1 MSREQSILSKM
12 ENELSLKQL
21 QITSLLN
28 ITQAINENLP
38 QEDLLSMYKNFLT
51 WELSIEKIALFI
63 REDNGWSLVV
73 SSNLNTTK
81 NLLDLPKEFIKF
93 SRLHTVKKEDHPIL
107 QDFEFIIPVYH
118 KKDPIAYSL
127 INGVKRGDDIF
138 NNIQFITSITNII
151 AVALENKRLVRKQI
165 TQEKELEF
173 ATEVTKMLIPEKMP
187 SGKQYQLAN
196 VYRPHF
202 KVGGDYIDFIKFSEE
217 KICFCIADVS
227 GKGIG
232 AAMIMANFQ
241 ALLQNLGQQ
250 HRDLETLVIALN
262 ETVLRITKGEK
273 YLTFFIAVADIKQ
286 KKLYYVNAG
295 HIPPILIKNN
305 QCYELKATCTIIG
318 HFENLPEI
326 NEGVV
331 DLDSD
336 TILVAFTDGL
346 VDIKNHLAENYTT
359 EMLQELI
366 LQNKKKS
373 VQELSSLV
381 METLMDY
388 KGNEEVPDDI
398 AILSFKFISDEK

>member
-250 HRDLETLVIALN
+250 YRDLETLVIALN

-286 KKLYYVNAG
+286 KKLYYV
-295 HIPPILIKNN
+295 
-305 QCYELKATCTIIG
+305 
-318 HFENLPEI
+318 NLPEI

>member
-1 MSREQSILSKM
+1 MISEVSKIVIILIS
-12 ENELSLKQL
+12 
-21 QITSLLN
+21 
-28 ITQAINENLP
+28 
-38 QEDLLSMYKNFLT
+38 
-51 WELSIEKIALFI
+51 
-63 REDNGWSLVV
+63 WSVLM
-73 SSNLNTTK
+73 N
-81 NLLDLPKEFIKF
+81 
-93 SRLHTVKKEDHPIL
+93 
-107 QDFEFIIPVYH
+107 
-118 KKDPIAYSL
+118 
-127 INGVKRGDDIF
+127 
-138 NNIQFITSITNII
+138 FITSIILLCNQ
-151 AVALENKRLVRKQI
+151 VSLL
-165 TQEKELEF
+165 
-173 ATEVTKMLIPEKMP
+173 
-187 SGKQYQLAN
+187 
-196 VYRPHF
+196 
-202 KVGGDYIDFIKFSEE
+202 
-217 KICFCIADVS
+217 ICFCIFFVS

-250 HRDLETLVIALN
+250 YRDLETLVIALN

-373 VQELSSLV
+373 IQKLSSLV
-381 METLMDY
+381 IETLIYY
-388 KGNEEVPDDI
+388 K
-398 AILSFKFISDEK
+398 